1 MCIIYKG
8 FFTFIETN
16 LPIIY
21 WVSIKKVEKVSHNIN
36 QEDILKNLINEH
48 IKNFHIIDNSE
59 FDSYDEYI
67 KLACKYLTKIC
78 SHMKS
83 MGIDHTEKRYRN
95 YNRSSEAKIKM
106 VLLKLELKHN
116 VIFLLKKYFRYF

>member
-1 MCIIYKG
+1 
-8 FFTFIETN
+8 
-16 LPIIY
+16 
-21 WVSIKKVEKVSHNIN
+21 
-36 QEDILKNLINEH
+36 
-48 IKNFHIIDNSE
+48 
-59 FDSYDEYI
+59 
-67 KLACKYLTKIC
+67 
-78 SHMKS
+78 